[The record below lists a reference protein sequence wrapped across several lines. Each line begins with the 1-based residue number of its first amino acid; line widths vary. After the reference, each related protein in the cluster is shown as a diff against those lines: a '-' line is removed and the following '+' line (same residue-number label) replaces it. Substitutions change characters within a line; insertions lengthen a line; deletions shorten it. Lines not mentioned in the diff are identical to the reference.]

1 MTFEMAEIERFRM
14 QPGARVRLSDWDTDW
29 RTDDDADPDARKERA
44 EDFVAERAKE
54 LASFQ
59 DVLWADGRRALL
71 LVFQGMDTS
80 GKDGTIKNV
89 MSRINPAGVAVTNF
103 KAPSDEELRHN
114 YLSRYLR
121 ALPAQGTIGIFNRS
135 HYEEVAVVRVIP
147 EFLKKS
153 AGPDER
159 IDAAF
164 WAGRFEDINQM
175 ERIVSRSGTAI
186 VKFFLHL
193 SKDEQRERLLA
204 RLDDPEKQWKFNP
217 NDLVTRDRWD
227 DFQRAYEDAITNTS
241 TEDAPWWIVPAD
253 DKWTMRAIVA
263 EAICDVLRRLDL
275 AYPPV
280 DDAKREA
287 MRVAAEKLGAEE
299 AG

>member
-1 MTFEMAEIERFRM
+1 MIEPFRVP
-14 QPGARVRLSDWDTDW
+14 PGAHVRLSEWDT
-29 RTDDDADPDARKERA
+29 RLQSTETDPIPDSEVLKQTA
-44 EDFVAERAKE
+44 EDFVTNRAKE
-54 LASFQ
+54 IASYQ

-80 GKDGTIKNV
+80 GKDGTIKHV
-89 MSRINPAGVAVTNF
+89 MSRINPAGVSVTSF
-103 KAPSDEELRHN
+103 KAPSEEELRHN
-114 YLSRYLR
+114 YLWRYLR
-121 ALPAQGTIGIFNRS
+121 VLPEQGTIGIFNRS
-135 HYEEVAVVRVIP
+135 HYEEVAVVRVFP
-147 EFLKKS
+147 DFLKKS

-159 IDAAF
+159 VDDAF
-164 WAGRFEDINQM
+164 WAGRFEDINQV

-186 VKFFLHL
+186 IKFFLHL
-193 SKDEQRERLLA
+193 SKDEQRKRLLA

-241 TEDAPWWIVPAD
+241 TDAAPWWIVPAD
-253 DKWTMRAIVA
+253 DKWTMRAIVG
-263 EAICDVLRRLDL
+263 EAVCDVLRRLDL

-287 MRVAAEKLGAEE
+287 MRIAVEKLNDS
-299 AG
+299 